1 MANRDRNAVQ
11 SGLDDI
17 LGNVIRTDQ
26 RRSGRGLPAEVAVE
40 RTPKRDTASTSPNAE
55 AGPPASPAAEEAG
68 TLAVSAPS
76 ASSSRFRPEEPA
88 PSPSEAMTIR
98 QDDIMTNGHVTND
111 ASEPSPPPAA
121 TVSPLKPASPAKR
134 KAQKAS
140 APPAVLSSAPDVDAV
155 ASEGESLVA
164 DRVEA
169 AQDLAQ
175 TPTMTVTLRIPH
187 GLNDWLDE
195 YVHGS
200 WPQKIKKQELVIE
213 ALRLLYA
220 RRGRAKEELVET
232 ELLGEE

>member
-26 RRSGRGLPAEVAVE
+26 RRSGRGPHAEEAVE
-40 RTPKRDTASTSPNAE
+40 STPKSDTATTSPNAQV
-55 AGPPASPAAEEAG
+55 APSASPAAEEAG
-68 TLAVSAPS
+68 TPPVTVPASGPS
-76 ASSSRFRPEEPA
+76 RSRQEEPA
-88 PSPSEAMTIR
+88 RSPSDAMTIR
-98 QDDIMTNGHVTND
+98 QDDIMTNGHVTDD
-111 ASEPSPPPAA
+111 ASEPASPPAA
-121 TVSPLKPASPAKR
+121 SGSPTKATPPAKR
-134 KAQKAS
+134 RAQKAS
-140 APPAVLSSAPDVDAV
+140 APPAVLSSAPTAEAA
-155 ASEGESLVA
+155 ASEGEPLIA
-164 DRVEA
+164 NRVEA
-169 AQDLAQ
+169 AQDLAL